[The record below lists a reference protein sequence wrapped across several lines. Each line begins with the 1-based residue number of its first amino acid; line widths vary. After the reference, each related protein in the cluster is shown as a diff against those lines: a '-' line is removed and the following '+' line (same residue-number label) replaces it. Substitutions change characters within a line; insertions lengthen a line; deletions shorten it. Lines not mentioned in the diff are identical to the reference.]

1 MVTREFLAE
10 RKTGIGGSDA
20 PVILGVSK
28 WGSPLQIWA
37 SKVRALEED
46 LQVEE
51 DEDTAEELMWGRLVE
66 PIVINAYGEKT
77 KRWVEHGE
85 VFVRNPDIN
94 WLIGHAD
101 GIQFGV
107 NPNDKEEKGLVECK
121 NVHWSIWME
130 WLDDA
135 PIAVKVQVQHYLASF
150 GLDYATAVALIG
162 GNKLVWH
169 DIERNQP
176 FIDAMLEEEE
186 RFWARVVSDNPPP
199 ATAADCKFLNT
210 LVKEDPAVFV
220 QMPSSALT
228 FHEELT
234 DVKNELAKIKEQAAP
249 LEKKK
254 DELEAK
260 IKQAM
265 GEASGASLPDGS
277 MYTFKTTTRKPYTTK
292 ESTFRTLR
300 LKKAKR

>member
-1 MVTREFLAE
+1 MRREFLEE

-37 SKVRALEED
+37 QKVRALEKD
-46 LQVEE
+46 IEE
-51 DEDTAEELMWGRLVE
+51 EESGDSREELEWGRLVE
-66 PIVINAYGEKT
+66 PIVINAYGERTGRKVT
-77 KRWVEHGE
+77 AGE
-85 VFVRNPDIN
+85 MFCRHPEIN

-101 GIQFGV
+101 GHQLV
-107 NPNDKEEKGLVECK
+107 EEWPEGLVECK

-130 WLDDA
+130 WLEDA
-135 PIAVKVQVQHYLASF
+135 PLPVKVQVQHYLASF
-150 GLDYATAVALIG
+150 NLDHATAVALVG
-162 GNKLVWH
+162 GNQLVWH

-199 ATAADCKFLNT
+199 ATAADCKFLNK
-210 LVKEDPAVFV
+210 LVPETRGLII
-220 QMPSSALT
+220 QMPSAGLD
-228 FHEELT
+228 FHEELAE
-234 DVKNELAKIKEQAAP
+234 VKNELAKIKDMAAP

-265 GEASGASLPDGS
+265 GDASEATLPDGS
-277 MYTFKTTTRKPYTTK
+277 VYTFKTTKRKGFEVKPS
-292 ESTFRTLR
+292 EFRTLR
-300 LKKAKR
+300 LKKAK